1 MTRTTTIT
9 FADDGVDL
17 DVDFNIYGDEV
28 QIEAIR
34 ICGTRMSIIDLVS
47 NKALGR
53 IGDLIVE
60 QEGKPND

>member
-34 ICGTRMSIIDLVS
+34 ICGTRMSIIDLMS

>member
-1 MTRTTTIT
+1 MTRTTTIS

-34 ICGTRMSIIDLVS
+34 ICGTRMSIIDLMS